1 MTISLTPE
9 LEEFVLKEV
18 NSGLYASAS
27 EVILAG
33 LRQLKEAK
41 ERKPGFMVSSRVE
54 LEEKL
59 IEGLDSGPA
68 TEMKDSDWQRI
79 RNRVHE
85 RAGIKAK

>member
-41 ERKPGFMVSSRVE
+41 ERKPGFMISSRVE

-59 IEGLDSGPA
+59 VEGLGSGPA
-68 TEMKDSDWQRI
+68 TEMKDSDWRRI

-85 RAGIKAK
+85 RAGTKAG

>member
-9 LEEFVLKEV
+9 IEEFVLKEV

-41 ERKPGFMVSSRVE
+41 QRKPGFMVSSRAE

-59 IEGLDSGPA
+59 IEGLNSGPA
-68 TEMKDSDWQRI
+68 AEMTDSDWQQI

-85 RAGIKAK
+85 RAGTKAK